1 MSSSHAPTSPPS
13 DGDDA
18 RTITYDPNDPFWRE
32 TETEE
37 DDDDD
42 MEYIPASQGSD
53 EEGDDDVDISFH
65 GMQECA
71 QQDLTMESDT
81 V

>member
-13 DGDDA
+13 EGDDA
-18 RTITYDPNDPFWRE
+18 RTVTYDPSDPFWRE

-42 MEYIPASQGSD
+42 MEFIPASQGSD
-53 EEGDDDVDISFH
+53 GEGDDDVEISFH
-65 GMQECA
+65 GT
-71 QQDLTMESDT
+71 QQSLLK
-81 V
+81 

>member
-18 RTITYDPNDPFWRE
+18 RTVTYDPNDPFWRE

-42 MEYIPASQGSD
+42 MEFIPASQGSE
-53 EEGDDDVDISFH
+53 EEGDDDLDISFH
-65 GMQECA
+65 GIYYR
-71 QQDLTMESDT
+71 L
-81 V
+81 

>member
-13 DGDDA
+13 EGDDA

-37 DDDDD
+37 DDDD
-42 MEYIPASQGSD
+42 MEYIPASGGSD
-53 EEGDDDVDISFH
+53 GEGDDDLEISFH
-65 GMQECA
+65 GTLQQSLRVERVQE
-71 QQDLTMESDT
+71 